1 MSSPPSTRTQRP
13 SALRLLADPQVRLGL
28 GSAAVL
34 VTALSARR
42 NLVGH
47 GEARAFRAVNGLPD
61 ALYPPA
67 WLVMQMGAFGA
78 VPASAFT
85 AWRAGDGELAARL
98 LLGGTSAWA
107 LSKLVKNVVRRPRP
121 DALLPGIRGR
131 GRDAAGLG
139 YLSGHAAVAVALGAA
154 ALPRLG
160 PAGRA
165 LALSAVPLVGLTRV
179 YVGAHL
185 PLDIAGGVA
194 LLAHDRALAG
204 RLLAGG
210 TGTWALSKLVKRMVR
225 RPRPATLI
233 SGTRTRGR
241 EASGLGYLS
250 GHAGVAVALGAAA
263 FPRLS
268 PPGRAAVATVA
279 PLVGLS
285 RIYVGAHLPLDIAGG
300 AALGLT
306 VDAAVALARPPS
318 GPAMR
323 AAPRRDGNGLPGP

>member
-1 MSSPPSTRTQRP
+1 VSSPPSTRTQRP
-13 SALRLLADPQVRLGL
+13 SPLRLLADPRVRLGL

-47 GEARAFRAVNGLPD
+47 GEARAFQAVNGLPD
-61 ALYPPA
+61 ALDIPV
-67 WLVMQMGAFGA
+67 WVIMQ
-78 VPASAFT
+78 
-85 AWRAGDGELAARL
+85 
-98 LLGGTSAWA
+98 LG
-107 LSKLVKNVVRRPRP
+107 
-121 DALLPGIRGR
+121 
-131 GRDAAGLG
+131 
-139 YLSGHAAVAVALGAA
+139 ALGAA
-154 ALPRLG
+154 
-160 PAGRA
+160 PAA
-165 LALSAVPLVGLTRV
+165 A
-179 YVGAHL
+179 
-185 PLDIAGGVA
+185 GVA
-194 LLAHDRALAG
+194 LLARDRALAG

-268 PPGRAAVATVA
+268 PSGRAAVATVA

-323 AAPRRDGNGLPGP
+323 AAPRRDRNGLPRPRRRCRNGGPLPGAPCSA

>member
-13 SALRLLADPQVRLGL
+13 SPLRLLADPRFTLGL
-28 GSAAVL
+28 GPAAVL

-42 NLVGH
+42 DRVGQC
-47 GEARAFRAVNGLPD
+47 ELRAFRAVNGLPD
-61 ALYPPA
+61 SLYRPA
-67 WLVMQMGAFGA
+67 WVIMQ
-78 VPASAFT
+78 
-85 AWRAGDGELAARL
+85 
-98 LLGGTSAWA
+98 LG
-107 LSKLVKNVVRRPRP
+107 
-121 DALLPGIRGR
+121 
-131 GRDAAGLG
+131 
-139 YLSGHAAVAVALGAA
+139 ALGAA
-154 ALPRLG
+154 
-160 PAGRA
+160 PAA
-165 LALSAVPLVGLTRV
+165 AS
-179 YVGAHL
+179 
-185 PLDIAGGVA
+185 VA
-194 LLAHDRALAG
+194 LLARDRALAG

-210 TGTWALSKLVKRMVR
+210 TGTWALSKLVKQMVR

-268 PPGRAAVATVA
+268 PSGRAAVAAVA

-306 VDAAVALARPPS
+306 VDAAVALVRHPS
-318 GPAMR
+318 GPVMR
-323 AAPRRDGNGLPGP
+323 AGLGGTGRASPGP